1 MLSKDGEIFYPHGVN
16 VGFLMNP
23 ALPDDEVSDTIA
35 GLAKAGVNT
44 LRLGIDD
51 AHAPD
56 AALKTYQEKNGRLK
70 EPVLSRLD
78 TLFDAAERHDMFIIL
93 SIFDLQTIGERWK
106 DSPYNRAN
114 GGACEKLDDFFTSS
128 NQLMR
133 SMERVAQLVSRY
145 KTRNL
150 LAWELARGA
159 NLWELNW
166 RPNYTLMKGVALW
179 TVRMANTI
187 RKEAPDNPIAISILP
202 NTFPESLFN
211 LPQIDLYFINVIAN
225 DAIDTAN
232 SIPSYIRAIHK
243 QFKKPVF
250 VVESRWNGEP
260 HEREMFTRN
269 LFWSSFA
276 SMSASFLMP
285 QTSSSR
291 ERIPDSD
298 LNLIKTLQFVMPGL
312 DLSGVPREITVPQ
325 KTIPGDTYLIVESLT
340 GYDRIY
346 WILRKQPGKSQ
357 AQLEASTIEGV
368 YEKQWFDIEKI
379 KKYPRGKFSLRS
391 KRLLQESPPFER
403 DVLGVLKLVKRVPE
417 MKKMSDSAPSPD
429 KK

>member
-1 MLSKDGEIFYPHGVN
+1 
-16 VGFLMNP
+16 
-23 ALPDDEVSDTIA
+23 
-35 GLAKAGVNT
+35 
-44 LRLGIDD
+44 
-51 AHAPD
+51 
-56 AALKTYQEKNGRLK
+56 
-70 EPVLSRLD
+70 
-78 TLFDAAERHDMFIIL
+78 
-93 SIFDLQTIGERWK
+93 
-106 DSPYNRAN
+106 
-114 GGACEKLDDFFTSS
+114 
-128 NQLMR
+128 
-133 SMERVAQLVSRY
+133 
-145 KTRNL
+145 
-150 LAWELARGA
+150 
-159 NLWELNW
+159 
-166 RPNYTLMKGVALW
+166 
-179 TVRMANTI
+179 
-187 RKEAPDNPIAISILP
+187 
-202 NTFPESLFN
+202 
-211 LPQIDLYFINVIAN
+211 
-225 DAIDTAN
+225 
-232 SIPSYIRAIHK
+232 
-243 QFKKPVF
+243 
-250 VVESRWNGEP
+250 
-260 HEREMFTRN
+260 
-269 LFWSSFA
+269 
-276 SMSASFLMP
+276 MP